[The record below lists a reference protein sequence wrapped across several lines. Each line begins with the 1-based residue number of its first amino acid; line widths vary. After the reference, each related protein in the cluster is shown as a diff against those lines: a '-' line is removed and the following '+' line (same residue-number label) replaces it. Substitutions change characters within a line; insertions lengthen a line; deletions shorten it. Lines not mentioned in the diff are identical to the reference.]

1 MDVKQFDKKKIC
13 SKKHPNYSNFFK
25 EHKLISNGSMLLQRI
40 YSDFGKSELALQSSR
55 CVVSCLKVLEL
66 GETYKFQKKIIAVCR
81 A

>member
-1 MDVKQFDKKKIC
+1 
-13 SKKHPNYSNFFK
+13 
-25 EHKLISNGSMLLQRI
+25 MLLQRI
-40 YSDFGKSELALQSSR
+40 YSDFGKSELVRQSSR

>member
-1 MDVKQFDKKKIC
+1 
-13 SKKHPNYSNFFK
+13 
-25 EHKLISNGSMLLQRI
+25 MLLQRI
-40 YSDFGKSELALQSSR
+40 YSDLGKVNLFLQSSR

>member
-1 MDVKQFDKKKIC
+1 MDVKQFDKKKIY

-40 YSDFGKSELALQSSR
+40 YSDLGKVNLFLQSSR

-66 GETYKFQKKIIAVCR
+66 GETCKYLN
-81 A
+81 